1 MRVVRALEILEEG
14 KSYADQ
20 VETLQNLKQKYPAKF
35 FGLKVD
41 PEILKNRIDKRVD
54 KMIDAGLVNE
64 VKALLDQ
71 GFKDA
76 LTSASAIGYKE
87 IVEYLEGRCSL
98 DEAIEQIKTA
108 TKQYAKRQRT

>member
-1 MRVVRALEILEEG
+1 M
-14 KSYADQ
+14 
-20 VETLQNLKQKYPAKF
+20 PAKF

-54 KMIDAGLVNE
+54 KMVESGLVDE
-64 VKALLDQ
+64 VKALLEQ

-87 IVEYLEGRCSL
+87 IVAYLEGRCSV
-98 DEAIEQIKTA
+98 DEAIEQIKIA
-108 TKQYAKRQRT
+108 TRQYAKRQRTWFNKDTRIH